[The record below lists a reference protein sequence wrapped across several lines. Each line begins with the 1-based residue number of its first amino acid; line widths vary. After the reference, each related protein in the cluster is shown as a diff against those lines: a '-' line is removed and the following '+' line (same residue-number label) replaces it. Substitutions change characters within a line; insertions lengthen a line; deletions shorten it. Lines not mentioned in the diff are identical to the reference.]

1 MAVINGARSTEQ
13 IKKTVKAGY
22 FSILKVS
29 SLPRFPQRVRQL
41 THVLSIVYVDL
52 EPSRHCLCAKVPSR

>member
-1 MAVINGARSTEQ
+1 MQTSASQSPITALAYISSMAVINGARNTEQ

-29 SLPRFPQRVRQL
+29 L
-41 THVLSIVYVDL
+41 
-52 EPSRHCLCAKVPSR
+52 CLHLFISSPDS